1 MPICRWLKVVAVLI
15 GAAWWLTC
23 ASARAQPAAPQYQT
37 HYKVVQALLT
47 QPDNRLDLADIKLAI
62 DALIDP
68 GTDVAALS
76 AQLEAMAM
84 EVRSLFPPGAPNLV
98 RFKVLRD
105 YLFRP
110 PTGSGR
116 KPFLYNFDD
125 DRNPRAKLMSVYL
138 ATRRGNCISMPLLF
152 VILAQ
157 KLHIPVTTATAPA
170 HLYLMFRADNGRWFG
185 VEATNGG
192 GWTDEAWLRQTFP
205 SMTQRAIDIGLYL
218 QPLTLRETAAV
229 MAESLLEQ
237 YEAQGTIA
245 ADEAR
250 IQLGA
255 LILQHYPM
263 SVPAM
268 GHSYEAYRALRRRAF
283 EEKYARLI
291 DIPQR
296 LVPQFLMLEHGIQH
310 WGWTLR
316 DLGYRSKT
324 PEMEAAYRRRIDQAR
339 QAELHHRLLK
349 GDSK

>member
-1 MPICRWLKVVAVLI
+1 MPILRWLKVVAVLA
-15 GAAWWLTC
+15 GAAWWLNC
-23 ASARAQPAAPQYQT
+23 ANARAQPAAPDYHT
-37 HYKVVQALLT
+37 HYKVVHALLT
-47 QPDNRLDLADIKLAI
+47 QPNNRLDLAAIKLAI

-68 GTDVAALS
+68 APDVAALS
-76 AQLEAMAM
+76 AQLEAMAT

-110 PTGSGR
+110 PPGSGR

-205 SMTQRAIDIGLYL
+205 SLTQRAIDIGLYL
-218 QPLTLRETAAV
+218 HPLTLRETAAV

-237 YEAQGTIA
+237 YEAHGTIA

-283 EEKYARLI
+283 EEKYDRPI

-310 WGWTLR
+310 WGSTLR

-324 PEMEAAYRRRIDQAR
+324 PEMEAAYRRRIDKAR

-349 GDSK
+349 GESN

>member
-1 MPICRWLKVVAVLI
+1 MPILRWLKVVAVLA
-15 GAAWWLTC
+15 GATWWLNC
-23 ASARAQPAAPQYQT
+23 ANAHAQPAAPDYHT
-37 HYKVVQALLT
+37 HYKVVQTLLT

-76 AQLEAMAM
+76 AQLEAMAT
-84 EVRSLFPPGAPNLV
+84 EVRLLFPSGASNLV

-110 PTGSGR
+110 PPGSGR
-116 KPFLYNFDD
+116 EPFLYNFDD

-192 GWTDEAWLRQTFP
+192 GWTDDAWLRQTFP
-205 SMTQRAIDIGLYL
+205 SLTQRAIDSGLYL
-218 QPLTLRETAAV
+218 QPLTLRETAAI
-229 MAESLLEQ
+229 MAESLLEY
-237 YEAQGTIA
+237 YEAHGSIG

-255 LILQHYPM
+255 LIHQHYPM

-268 GHSYEAYRALRRRAF
+268 GHSYDAYRALRRRVF
-283 EEKYARLI
+283 EEKYARPT
-291 DIPQR
+291 DIPQH
-296 LVPQFLMLEHGIQH
+296 LAPQFLMLEHGIRH
-310 WGWTLR
+310 WGSTLR
-316 DLGYRSKT
+316 DLGYQSQT
-324 PEMEAAYRRRIDQAR
+324 PEMETAYRRRIDTAR
-339 QAELHHRLLK
+339 QAEMHHRLLK
-349 GDSK
+349 EGSK

>member
-1 MPICRWLKVVAVLI
+1 MPIRRWLKVVAVLM
-15 GAAWWLTC
+15 GAAWWLTF
-23 ASARAQPAAPQYQT
+23 ASARAQTVAPNYQT
-37 HYKVVQALLT
+37 HYKVVQALLN
-47 QPDNRLDLADIKLAI
+47 QPENRVDLADIKLAI

-68 GTDVAALS
+68 GTDVTALS
-76 AQLEAMAM
+76 AQLEAMAT
-84 EVRSLFPPGAPNLV
+84 EVRSLFPPDAPNLV

-105 YLFRP
+105 YLYRP
-110 PTGSGR
+110 PPDSGR
-116 KPFLYNFDD
+116 KPFLYNFED

-205 SMTQRAIDIGLYL
+205 SLTQRAIDIGLYL

-237 YEAQGTIA
+237 YEAHGTIA

-255 LILQHYPM
+255 LIHQHYPM

-268 GHSYEAYRALRRRAF
+268 GHSFDAYRALRRRVF
-283 EEKYARLI
+283 EQKYAYPT
-291 DIPQR
+291 DIPHR
-296 LVPQFLMLEHGIQH
+296 LVPQFLMLEHGMQH
-310 WGWTLR
+310 WGSTLR
-316 DLGYRSKT
+316 DLGYRSQT
-324 PEMEAAYRRRIDQAR
+324 PEMEAAYRLRIDKAR
-339 QAELHHRLLK
+339 QAELHDGLLK
-349 GDSK
+349 GESK